1 MSDPKPASQLLRRD
15 FLCGAVAGGTAAG
28 AAWLAT
34 RNPWKA
40 HEHATTC
47 FSQSGEDLVV
57 MYVFRALG
65 IEKPSYLDIGA
76 FLPVFSNN
84 TYLFY
89 LAGGRG
95 VLVEPN
101 VDLTSELRRARPE
114 DVTLPVGIG
123 FSDKEDALDYYRL
136 DTPQLNTFDKDRAD
150 ELVRTGHR
158 LVEVIKAR
166 LLPVNQV
173 IAEHFGGKSP
183 DFLSIDVEGLDLSIL
198 KTLDFGKYRPKV
210 ICAETANPRGDK
222 MEPAVADFLREKGY
236 SVRGM
241 TFPNTIFVDDKA
253 WG

>member
-1 MSDPKPASQLLRRD
+1 MVRRD
-15 FLCGAVAGGTAAG
+15 FLVGAVAGGTVTG

-40 HEHATTC
+40 HEHATPC
-47 FSQSGEDLVV
+47 FSQSGEDLIV

-65 IEKPSYLDIGA
+65 IQKPSYLDIGA

-101 VDLTSELRRARPE
+101 VDLTAELRRARPE

-123 FSDKEDALDYYRL
+123 FSDKEDSLDYYRL

-150 ELVRTGHR
+150 DLVRSGHK

-166 LLPVNQV
+166 LLPINRV

-183 DFLSIDVEGLDLSIL
+183 DYLSIDVEGLDLSIL
-198 KTLDFGKYRPKV
+198 KTLDFAKYRPKV
-210 ICAETANPRGDK
+210 ICAETASPRGDK
-222 MEPAVADFLREKGY
+222 MEPGVADLLREKGY

>member
-1 MSDPKPASQLLRRD
+1 MSDPKPAGQLVRRD
-15 FLCGAVAGGTAAG
+15 FLFGAVAGGTATG

-34 RNPWKA
+34 YNPWKA

-47 FSQSGEDLVV
+47 FSQCGEDLIV

-65 IEKPSYLDIGA
+65 IANPTYLDIGA

-89 LAGGRG
+89 LAGSRG

-101 VDLTSELRRARPE
+101 IDLTAELRRARPN
-114 DVTLPVGIG
+114 DVTLPIGIG
-123 FSDKEDALDYYRL
+123 FSDKEDTLDYYRL
-136 DTPQLNTFDKDRAD
+136 DMPQLNTFDKERAD
-150 ELVRTGHR
+150 SLVKDGHR
-158 LVEVIKAR
+158 LVEVVKAR
-166 LLPVNQV
+166 LVPVNQV
-173 IAEHFGGKSP
+173 IAENFGGKAP
-183 DFLSIDVEGLDLSIL
+183 DYLSIDVEGLDLSIL

-210 ICAETANPRGDK
+210 ICAETANARGDK

-241 TFPNTIFVDDKA
+241 TFPNTVFVDDKA